1 MNYNQQCRKE
11 YEDKLRAALVE
22 LGFTGHLIVNNVDWS
37 THREKCEALYDCRW
51 CGALISGL
59 DTHIKVCVAMPS
71 DLQRSITRDVARAN
85 QIILDRLKQ
94 RMLEMTEDELGYVQ
108 RCGHGP
114 HVDRLELVRLCQDAD
129 ICAYGY
135 DLAER
140 ELTEAKLIG
149 NFMVSAHP
157 AHDLQI
163 MLPPQPEPAEV

>member
-1 MNYNQQCRKE
+1 MGDYNQQCRKQ
-11 YEDKLRAALVE
+11 YQDKLNEALVE
-22 LGFTGHLIVNNVDWS
+22 LGFTYHIFRIPSGPNLVEQH
-37 THREKCEALYDCRW
+37 TCFDCRW

-71 DLQRSITRDVARAN
+71 DLQRAIAKDVERA
-85 QIILDRLKQ
+85 QEIILDRLKQ
-94 RMLEMTEDELGYVQ
+94 RMREMTEDQLGYVQ

-114 HVDRLELVRLCQDAD
+114 HVDRLELVKLCQDAD

-163 MLPPQPEPAEV
+163 MLPPLPEPAIV